1 MPAVGP
7 CSPPGSRRTD
17 WCNIHAQRTTIRTP
31 PLRTYPNFGLTGIA
45 WVEMGGRLQGHRNSA
60 GLQGKFAALQNSHLH
75 PRSPFQS
82 RQLCVA
88 VSLDSRRCDHR
99 GAARR
104 PRRTVDGHAQ
114 SVQLTTQIMPTT
126 PSPHTCGPSRPG
138 SRASATPRQLFSPGR
153 ASCGFRW
160 VSGVLIACA
169 EEETKAWAAMAAPG
183 GGCGDVG
190 TTGRPNARGLT

>member
-1 MPAVGP
+1 MESVWVGDGVCLACEPQQVLTRDGWKAAGASEFCRAAREICSAAEFSSAPAITISVP
-7 CSPPGSRRTD
+7 AAVCRCQPG
-17 WCNIHAQRTTIRTP
+17 
-31 PLRTYPNFGLTGIA
+31 
-45 WVEMGGRLQGHRNSA
+45 
-60 GLQGKFAALQNSHLH
+60 
-75 PRSPFQS
+75 
-82 RQLCVA
+82 
-88 VSLDSRRCDHR
+88 SRRCDHR

-153 ASCGFRW
+153 ASCGFRR

-169 EEETKAWAAMAAPG
+169 EEETKAWALMAAPG
-183 GGCGDVG
+183 GGCSDVD
-190 TTGRPNARGLT
+190 TTGRPNLRGLT